1 MKNKSIDY
9 IFGMITGIAVTIAVL
24 SLMNNSLNAGND
36 GVLEV
41 RVVNRSWE
49 PVKVEI
55 Q

>member
-9 IFGMITGIAVTIAVL
+9 VFGMITGIAVTIAVL

-41 RVVNRSWE
+41 RVVNKSWE
-49 PVKVEI
+49 AVKVKI

>member
-9 IFGMITGIAVTIAVL
+9 VLGMITGIAISIAVL
-24 SLMNNSLNAGND
+24 SLMNNNLNAGND

-41 RVVNRSWE
+41 RVVNKSWE
-49 PVKVEI
+49 AVKVKI

>member
-1 MKNKSIDY
+1 MKNKTLDY
-9 IFGMITGIAVTIAVL
+9 VFGMITGIAVTIAVL

-41 RVVNRSWE
+41 KVVNPSWN